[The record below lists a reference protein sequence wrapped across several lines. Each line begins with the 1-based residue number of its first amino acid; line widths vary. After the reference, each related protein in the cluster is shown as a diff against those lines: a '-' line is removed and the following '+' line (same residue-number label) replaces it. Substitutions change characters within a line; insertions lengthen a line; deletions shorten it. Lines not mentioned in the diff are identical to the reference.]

1 MSNNRTSS
9 KEKDPVVLSY
19 ENFLL
24 HESDISLLIND
35 QWLNDSVIGFYM
47 EYLNTDAFKNSSK
60 VYFISPQIVQCI
72 KECNVDDIAVFLDPL
87 VKDKHYSYIFFPLND
102 QEQLQT
108 VGGTHWSLVVY
119 GAKDKRLFH
128 MDSIWDSNE
137 RQARKLALKLKFYF
151 KNNIVDIITQ
161 LPTRQQ
167 QNSFDCGIHL
177 LCNAENVARYV
188 CANLDIREVDPVDID
203 DLQNKR
209 TTLVDLIYKLAG
221 KEITS

>member
-1 MSNNRTSS
+1 MSKNRTSS

-24 HESDISLLIND
+24 HESDVQLLLDD

-47 EYLNTDAFKNSSK
+47 EYLNTDVFKNSSE
-60 VYFISPQIVQCI
+60 VYFVSPEIVQCI

-87 VKDKHYSYIFFPLND
+87 VKDKYYSYIFFPLND

-119 GAKDKRLFH
+119 GTQDKRLFH

-137 RQARKLALKLKFYF
+137 KQARKLAIKLKFYF
-151 KNNIVDIITQ
+151 KDIVDIITP

-167 QNSFDCGIHL
+167 QNGYDCGIHL
-177 LCNAENVARYV
+177 MCNAENVARYV
-188 CANLDIREVDPVDID
+188 CANLDIRDVDPIDVD
-203 DLQNKR
+203 DLKNKR
-209 TTLVDLIYKLAG
+209 TSIVDLIYKLARR
-221 KEITS
+221 KNLA

>member
-1 MSNNRTSS
+1 MSKPYRSS

-24 HESDISLLIND
+24 HQSDISLLIDD

-47 EYLNTDAFKNSSK
+47 EYLNNDVFKNSSK
-60 VYFISPQIVQCI
+60 VYFISPEIVQCI

-87 VKDKHYSYIFFPLND
+87 VKDKSYSYIFFPLND
-102 QEQLQT
+102 QEQLQS

-119 GAKDKRLFH
+119 GTKHRRLFH

-137 RQARKLALKLKFYF
+137 KQARKLALKLKFYF
-151 KNNIVDIITQ
+151 KDIIDIITP

-167 QNSFDCGIHL
+167 QNSYDCGIHL
-177 LCNAENVARYV
+177 MCNAENVARYV
-188 CANLDIREVDPVDID
+188 CANSDIRDVDPVDME
-203 DLQNKR
+203 DLENKR
-209 TTLVDLIYKLAG
+209 TDLVGLIYKLAG
-221 KEITS
+221 KEISS

>member
-1 MSNNRTSS
+1 MSQDRKSS

-24 HESDISLLIND
+24 HESDVRLLIDD

-47 EYLNTDAFKNSSK
+47 EYLNTDVFKDNSQ
-60 VYFISPQIVQCI
+60 VYFISPEIVQCI
-72 KECNVDDIAVFLDPL
+72 KECNLDDIAVFLDPL
-87 VKDKHYSYIFFPLND
+87 VKNKHYSYIFFPLND

-119 GAKDKRLFH
+119 GAQDKRLFH

-137 RQARKLALKLKFYF
+137 KQARKLALKLKFYF
-151 KNNIVDIITQ
+151 KDIIDIITP

-167 QNSFDCGIHL
+167 QNSYDCGIHL
-177 LCNAENVARYV
+177 ICNAENVARFV
-188 CANLDIREVDPVDID
+188 CANLDIRDVDPID
-203 DLQNKR
+203 VEDLNNKR
-209 TTLVDLIYKLAG
+209 TSLVDLIYKLARR
-221 KEITS
+221 KEIT